1 MHIIAFIASLV
12 VAAQIIVT
20 IIVGSSICPTK
31 GCKIVE
37 GLTIISPLLLNFL
50 GLLFFQAVFWAR
62 RLLKGKE
69 FWGFN
74 PLGVILLC
82 GLAFDSTLIAY
93 QIYVAQT
100 FCGYCL
106 FVFGFVLLLNLL
118 NGRKQVI
125 LGLAIIGVILFSF
138 SILSFVPGGSVS
150 KRFSLKQAAYGLKSC
165 SAPTKEIY
173 LLFSS
178 NCPHCQSV
186 IKSLNQCN
194 SCDLYLNPIDDI
206 KKLDID
212 GIKLNEGFSPR
223 INRHI
228 LTVLGIDTIPVL
240 VSKGPDTYSIIKGE
254 KNILNYIRHTCFTS
268 DDVIFLDRSIST
280 DDEEISVFS
289 EESGECSVTVD
300 CAESEYPN

>member
-1 MHIIAFIASLV
+1 MRIIAFIASLV
-12 VAAQIIVT
+12 VAAQMIVT
-20 IIVGSSICPTK
+20 IIVGSSICPTQ

-50 GLLFFQAVFWAR
+50 GLLFFQAVFWTR
-62 RLLKGKE
+62 GLLKIKT
-69 FWGFN
+69 FWGIA
-74 PLGVILLC
+74 PLGVMLLC
-82 GLAFDSTLIAY
+82 GLAFDSALLGY

-100 FCGYCL
+100 FCAYCL
-106 FVFGFVLLLNLL
+106 VVFGFVLVLNLL

-125 LGLAIIGVILFSF
+125 RGLAIMGVTLFSF
-138 SILSFVPGGSVS
+138 SILSFVPGAPVS
-150 KRFSLKQAAYGLKSC
+150 KTFSLKSAAYGLKSC

-178 NCPHCQSV
+178 KCPHCQSI
-186 IKSLNQCN
+186 IKSMNQCN

-206 KKLDID
+206 ETLDIA
-212 GIKLNEGFSPR
+212 GIELNEGFSPR
-223 INRHI
+223 INGHI

-268 DDVIFLDRSIST
+268 DEVLYLDKSIST

-300 CAESEYPN
+300 CAESENLN